1 MGQNIKFPSL
11 PRRGCSRFSANGD
24 GATGGRALNDLQP
37 LRSGIV
43 QRVVPLLLTLRASVP
58 SSNEEGSY
66 ATAASVALG
75 LCFLAVA
82 KYEYIT
88 GTT

>member
-1 MGQNIKFPSL
+1 M
-11 PRRGCSRFSANGD
+11 RFSANGG
-24 GATGGRALNDLQP
+24 GAIEGRALNDLQP
-37 LRSGIV
+37 LRLDIV
-43 QRVVPLLLTLRASVP
+43 QRVAPSQLTLRASVP
-58 SSNEEGSY
+58 ASNVEGSY

>member
-1 MGQNIKFPSL
+1 M
-11 PRRGCSRFSANGD
+11 
-24 GATGGRALNDLQP
+24 NDLQP

-43 QRVVPLLLTLRASVP
+43 QRVAPPQLTFRASVP

-66 ATAASVALG
+66 ATAASVASVALG

>member
-1 MGQNIKFPSL
+1 M
-11 PRRGCSRFSANGD
+11 RFSANGG
-24 GATGGRALNDLQP
+24 GATGGRALNDLQL
-37 LRSGIV
+37 LRLITI
-43 QRVVPLLLTLRASVP
+43 QRVAPPQLTLRASAP
-58 SSNEEGSY
+58 SSNGEGSY
-66 ATAASVALG
+66 AMAASVALG

>member
-1 MGQNIKFPSL
+1 MPS
-11 PRRGCSRFSANGD
+11 RYA
-24 GATGGRALNDLQP
+24 AT
-37 LRSGIV
+37 
-43 QRVVPLLLTLRASVP
+43 ASVFL
-58 SSNEEGSY
+58 
-66 ATAASVALG
+66 A

>member
-1 MGQNIKFPSL
+1 M
-11 PRRGCSRFSANGD
+11 RFSANGG

-37 LRSGIV
+37 LRLDIV
-43 QRVVPLLLTLRASVP
+43 QRVAPSQLTLRASVL
-58 SSNEEGSY
+58 SSNEGGSY